1 MADPFRYFRI
11 EARDLVEQFQRGLLD
26 LEKGAPAVDVVPK
39 LLRLAHTLKGAAR
52 VVRQREIAD
61 LSHAIEDALVPAR
74 DSSAPLTPDAI
85 SSLLEHV
92 DSIRVLLGELGDTAP
107 RASSPPAAPNRL
119 ARAANTGAAESEPR
133 QDAGL
138 SPGGAEL
145 LLHVGRASNDEVDAV
160 VDGVAEL
167 TQHVRSLRSVAS
179 ALGRARALADLLS
192 DQLAPRRGGAGTPAA
207 TAKLRAVAAELG
219 TTIGRVERDTA
230 TSIEQAGRELMGV
243 RDAAERLR
251 LTSVEPLLDA
261 LERTARDAAVR
272 LGKRLRFDG
281 SGRDV
286 RLESDVLIRVQR
298 ALLQAVRNAVAHG
311 IETPAERAAA
321 GKSEEG
327 TLAIEVV
334 RRGRHVVF
342 ICRDDGRGIDQ
353 AAVQRVAAK
362 RAGGGK
368 PVQELDSD
376 ELTRL
381 LLRGGI
387 STAADV
393 DEISGRGIGLDVVR
407 ETAERLGGSV
417 DLRSTPGQGV
427 ELELSVPASLSA
439 LRALIVEAAGESVAL
454 PLSAVLRGARSRAE
468 QVSRGSDGEA
478 VLVDG
483 SVVPFVPLARLL
495 RLEKAAGESVAW
507 STVLLETPA
516 GALALG
522 VDRLLG
528 TENLVARALPQLM
541 LADPIVA
548 GASLDADGNPRM
560 LLSPE
565 GIGKAARQFATLPR
579 VELRARVPILVIDD
593 SLTTRM
599 LEQSILESAGYEVE
613 LATSGEEGLD
623 MARRR
628 KFALILVDVEM
639 PGMDGFTFLEEIR
652 KDPALRDV
660 PALLVTSRAAPEDLE
675 RGRRVGASGH
685 IAKNEFEQNDLLRR
699 IEQLVS

>member
-11 EARDLVEQFQRGLLD
+11 EAQDLVEQLQRGVLD
-26 LEKGAPAVDVVPK
+26 LEKGTPAADVVPK

-52 VVRQREIAD
+52 VVKQREIAD
-61 LSHAIEDALVPAR
+61 VSHAIEDTLVPLR
-74 DSSAPLTPDAI
+74 DSSAALTPTLV
-85 SSLLEHV
+85 SGLLERV
-92 DSIRVLLGELGDTAP
+92 DSIRALLGKLGVTSAGP
-107 RASSPPAAPNRL
+107 SSPPAAPNHPE
-119 ARAANTGAAESEPR
+119 RAAVTAAAASEPR
-133 QDAGL
+133 VDTVIAPG
-138 SPGGAEL
+138 SPEL
-145 LLHVGRASNDEVDAV
+145 LAHVGRASNDDVDAV

-167 TQHVRSLRSVAS
+167 TQHVSLLRNAGS
-179 ALGRARALADLLS
+179 ALGHARALADLLS
-192 DQLAPRRGGAGTPAA
+192 DQLAPRRGSVATAAA

-219 TTIGRVERDTA
+219 ATIGRVERDTA

-251 LTSVEPLLDA
+251 LASVEPLLDA

-281 SGRDV
+281 TGRDV

-298 ALLQAVRNAVAHG
+298 ALVQAVRNAVAHG

-321 GKSEEG
+321 GKSPEG
-327 TLAIEVV
+327 TITVEVV

-342 ICRDDGRGIDQ
+342 VCRDDGRGIDQ
-353 AAVQRVAAK
+353 AAVRRVAEA
-362 RAGGGK
+362 RGGDRNQVEG
-368 PVQELDSD
+368 LATD

-381 LLRGGI
+381 LLKGGL
-387 STAADV
+387 STAPDV
-393 DEISGRGIGLDVVR
+393 NEIAGRGIGLDVVR

-417 DLRSTPGQGV
+417 DLRSTPGHGV

-439 LRALIVEAAGESVAL
+439 LRALIVEVAGESVAL
-454 PLSAVLRGARSRAE
+454 PLSAVLRGTRSRAE

-483 SVVPFVPLARLL
+483 SVVPFVPLERLL
-495 RLEKAAGESVAW
+495 RLEKAGDESAAW
-507 STVLLETPA
+507 STVLIETPA
-516 GALALG
+516 GTLALG

-541 LADPIVA
+541 IADPIVA
-548 GASLDADGNPRM
+548 GASLDAAGNPRM

-565 GIGKAARQFATLPR
+565 GISRAARQFATLPR
-579 VELRARVPILVIDD
+579 LELRARVPILVIDD

-628 KFALILVDVEM
+628 RFALMLVDVEM
-639 PGMDGFTFLEEIR
+639 PGMDGFAFLEETR
-652 KDPALRDV
+652 KDPTLRDV
-660 PALLVTSRAAPEDLE
+660 PALLITSRVSPEDLE

-685 IAKNEFEQNDLLRR
+685 IAKNEFDQNDLLQR
-699 IEQLVS
+699 IKRLVS

>member
-11 EARDLVEQFQRGLLD
+11 EAQDLVEQLQRGVLD
-26 LEKGAPAVDVVPK
+26 LEKGAPAADVVPK

-52 VVRQREIAD
+52 VVKQREIAD
-61 LSHAIEDALVPAR
+61 VSHAFEDALVPVR
-74 DSSAPLTPDAI
+74 DYSASLTPA
-85 SSLLEHV
+85 SVSGLLERV
-92 DSIRVLLGELGDTAP
+92 DSIRALLGRLGGTSP
-107 RASSPPAAPNRL
+107 GTSSPPAATSRPEP
-119 ARAANTGAAESEPR
+119 AAITAAAASEPR
-133 QDAGL
+133 LDTVIAPG
-138 SPGGAEL
+138 SPEL
-145 LLHVGRASNDEVDAV
+145 LAHVGRASNDDVDAV

-167 TQHVRSLRSVAS
+167 TQHVSLLRNAGS
-179 ALGRARALADLLS
+179 ALGHARALADLLS
-192 DQLAPRRGGAGTPAA
+192 DQLAPRRGSVATAAA

-219 TTIGRVERDTA
+219 ATIGRVERDTA

-251 LTSVEPLLDA
+251 LASVEPLLDA
-261 LERTARDAAVR
+261 LERTARDAALR

-281 SGRDV
+281 TGRDV
-286 RLESDVLIRVQR
+286 RLESDVLIQVQR
-298 ALLQAVRNAVAHG
+298 ALVQAVRNAVAHG

-321 GKSEEG
+321 GKSPEG
-327 TLAIEVV
+327 TITVEVV

-342 ICRDDGRGIDQ
+342 VCRDDGRGIDQ
-353 AAVQRVAAK
+353 AAVRRVAEA
-362 RAGGGK
+362 RGGDRNQVEG
-368 PVQELDSD
+368 LATD

-381 LLRGGI
+381 LLKGGL
-387 STAADV
+387 STAPDV
-393 DEISGRGIGLDVVR
+393 NEIAGRGIGLDVVR

-417 DLRSTPGQGV
+417 DLRSTPGHGV

-439 LRALIVEAAGESVAL
+439 LRALIVEVAGESVAL
-454 PLSAVLRGARSRAE
+454 PLSAVLRGTRSRAE

-495 RLEKAAGESVAW
+495 RLEKADDESAAW

-541 LADPIVA
+541 IADPIVA
-548 GASLDADGNPRM
+548 GASLDAAGNPRM

-565 GIGKAARQFATLPR
+565 GISRAARQFATLPR

-628 KFALILVDVEM
+628 RFALMLVDVEM
-639 PGMDGFTFLEEIR
+639 PGMDGFAFLEETR
-652 KDPALRDV
+652 KDPTLRDV
-660 PALLVTSRAAPEDLE
+660 PALLITSRVSPEDLE

-685 IAKNEFEQNDLLRR
+685 IAKNEFDQNDLLQR
-699 IEQLVS
+699 IKRLVS